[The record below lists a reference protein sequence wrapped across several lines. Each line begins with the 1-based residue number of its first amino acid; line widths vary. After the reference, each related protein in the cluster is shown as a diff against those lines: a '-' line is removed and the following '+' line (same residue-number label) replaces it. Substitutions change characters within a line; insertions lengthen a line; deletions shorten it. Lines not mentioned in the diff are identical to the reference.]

1 MQSLSCGEVLR
12 ELLSQSLLHPP
23 GATELMLNTELSL
36 EQQEHLHT
44 LQICSRVLLTTINDL
59 LDLGMSSTHGNVNI
73 LRHVRYDAFL
83 C

>member
-1 MQSLSCGEVLR
+1 
-12 ELLSQSLLHPP
+12 
-23 GATELMLNTELSL
+23 MLNTELSL